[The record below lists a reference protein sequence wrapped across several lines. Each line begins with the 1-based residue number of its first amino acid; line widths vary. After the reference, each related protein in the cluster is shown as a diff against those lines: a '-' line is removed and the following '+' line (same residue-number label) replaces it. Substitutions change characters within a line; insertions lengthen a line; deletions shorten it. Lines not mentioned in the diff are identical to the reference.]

1 MSKGAARAA
10 GVQGAGSKVCRG
22 TAEEGGAAE
31 AGCGAGGGDGNHG
44 RAVAR
49 AAARL
54 GMASHIF
61 LPAHASERRI
71 ESIRGEGAHVQ
82 VAVRNYDEAV
92 RRAAREAQARGW

>member
-1 MSKGAARAA
+1 VERLRREGRLGPDAAPARA
-10 GVQGAGSKVCRG
+10 
-22 TAEEGGAAE
+22 T
-31 AGCGAGGGDGNHG
+31 DGNHG

-61 LPAHASERRI
+61 LPAHASARRI
-71 ESIRGEGAHVQ
+71 EPIRGEGAHVH

-92 RRAAREAQARGW
+92 RRAGRPCRLLPRGGTA